1 MKLFVGNLKP
11 DTARADLE
19 RIFGPFGTVRST
31 KVVVDRSTGRSRG
44 FGFVEMGTE
53 AEGRAAATALDGHE
67 VEGLCLKV
75 GEARPREPNGG
86 FRRL

>member
-11 DTARADLE
+11 ETRRTDLE
-19 RIFGPFGTVRST
+19 RIFAPFGTVRSA
-31 KVVVDRSTGRSRG
+31 KIVMDRSIGQSRG

-53 AEGRAAATALDGHE
+53 AEARAATAALDGRE
-67 VEGLCLKV
+67 VDGLCLKV
-75 GEARPREPNGG
+75 GEARGREPNGG